1 MSPTCLAD
9 ATLPVLTAAEADD
22 HSPLDPLLAA
32 LATLRLLT
40 AADCLPQNGLT
51 KGRPETSIMVLS
63 DTHSKRFLEFKP
75 PPVYVKI
82 ISCFSAFWGSENFPI
97 SL

>member
-1 MSPTCLAD
+1 MCRGKKKFLWELFPKLKSTSNARQKSISCEVV
-9 ATLPVLTAAEADD
+9 TSYVE
-22 HSPLDPLLAA
+22 AA

-63 DTHSKRFLEFKP
+63 DIHSKRFLEFKP
-75 PPVYVKI
+75 PPV
-82 ISCFSAFWGSENFPI
+82 
-97 SL
+97 